1 MFSLSGFIVLPVLRE
16 VEERPTVED
25 IFPPHHLQVDLSAV
39 AFLLSFKLSNASK
52 LNMGP
57 GAVSM
62 VQHGGVRHGHPV
74 CVLVLLAHSHLLAEW
89 LHGSHIATIEQ
100 QLLENLSLLKVTLV

>member
-1 MFSLSGFIVLPVLRE
+1 MIVVPVLRQ
-16 VEERPTVED
+16 VEEGPAVED

-39 AFLLSFKLSNASK
+39 AFLLPFKLSNTSK

-57 GAVSM
+57 GSVSM
-62 VQHGGVRHGHPV
+62 VQHSGMRHRHPV
-74 CVLVLLAHSHLLAEW
+74 CVLVLLGHTHLLAEW